1 MMCRWITVL
10 TFCAAVLP
18 AAGQSYYAAQFA
30 TGSGGGLRIETTITL
45 VNLGKEVL
53 NPARVTVRSY
63 TEAGTA
69 AELLHQQTL
78 QGPRAASEVQREIE
92 GRGTAVVQGYSSD
105 GSLRTGWLE
114 ISTTDRVAVEILFS
128 IFDAAGRLMTATSV
142 LPRDLVTNAT
152 LLVNVDAR
160 RSLAGALAVL
170 NPPQSPGPAKVSLE
184 VFDAFGN
191 GVGTAEF
198 TVEPG
203 QRLAQNWTELVPALR
218 GRVGFVGTAEVVT
231 DVPIILLPLR
241 QDGVD
246 LTAQDVLPAR

>member
-1 MMCRWITVL
+1 MRRWMTVL

-30 TGSGGGLRIETTITL
+30 TGSGGGLRIETTVTL
-45 VNLGKEVL
+45 VNLGKEIL
-53 NPARVTVRSY
+53 NPARVTIRSY
-63 TEAGTA
+63 AESGA
-69 AELLHQQTL
+69 AADLLRQQTL
-78 QGPRAASEVQREIE
+78 QGPRAVSEVQREIE
-92 GRGTAVVQGYSSD
+92 GRGTAVVEGYSSD

-114 ISTTDRVAVEILFS
+114 ISTADSVAVEVLFS
-128 IFDAAGRLMTATSV
+128 IFDAAGRLITATSV
-142 LPRDLVTNAT
+142 LPRDLVTGAT
-152 LLVNVDAR
+152 LLVNVDAP

-170 NPPQSPGPAKVSLE
+170 NPPLSSGPATVAVD

-191 GVGTAEF
+191 GVGSAQF

-203 QRLAQNWTELVPALR
+203 RRLARNWTELVPALR
-218 GRVGFVGTAEVVT
+218 NRAGFVGTAEVIS
-231 DVPIILLPLR
+231 DVPVILLPLR